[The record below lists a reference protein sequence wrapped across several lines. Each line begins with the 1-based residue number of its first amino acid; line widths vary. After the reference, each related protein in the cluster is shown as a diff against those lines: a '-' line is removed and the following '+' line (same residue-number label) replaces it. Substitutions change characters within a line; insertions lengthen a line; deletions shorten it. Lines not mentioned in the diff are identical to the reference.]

1 MPTHIRCA
9 SHTLSLVATTDA
21 SVALKNSAAFSR
33 LNHSAMG
40 KCSSPR
46 NASSRP
52 KSAEV
57 TERMCGSNLKTPCT
71 TRWNSLY
78 DSLKEL
84 NEKRN
89 VLNKLMPA
97 LNLPCFKEI
106 ELDFL
111 DEYRQTL
118 APIAVALDR
127 LQSEKSCYYMVIY
140 CQP

>member
-1 MPTHIRCA
+1 M
-9 SHTLSLVATTDA
+9 
-21 SVALKNSAAFSR
+21 
-33 LNHSAMG
+33 
-40 KCSSPR
+40 
-46 NASSRP
+46 
-52 KSAEV
+52 
-57 TERMCGSNLKTPCT
+57 
-71 TRWNSLY
+71 Y
-78 DSLKEL
+78 DSLKVL